1 VVKNLIKTNA
11 PTTMEQKKAKPANV
25 TNPLFNDIAMITNK
39 NFIKQIIFLTRIP
52 LLTLLIL
59 PLFLN
64 SLAAEAKQFE
74 NHVSVVL
81 YKVERVVD
89 GDTLKLSDSE
99 RVRLIGI
106 DTPES
111 KDNAKLRKDSKRTGQ
126 NAKEIIEMGKRA
138 ADFTRK
144 LVDGKEVKL
153 EFDVSQRDK
162 YGRLLAYVYLIDGT
176 FVNAEIIKQG
186 FAQVMT
192 IPPNVKYQ
200 DLFLKLQKEA
210 RENKRGLWR

>member
-1 VVKNLIKTNA
+1 
-11 PTTMEQKKAKPANV
+11 MEQKKAKPANV

>member
-1 VVKNLIKTNA
+1 
-11 PTTMEQKKAKPANV
+11 
-25 TNPLFNDIAMITNK
+25 MITNK
-39 NFIKQIIFLTRIP
+39 NFVQQIIFLSRTF
-52 LLTLLIL
+52 LLTLLIP

-64 SLAAEAKQFE
+64 SFTAEAKQSE
-74 NHVSVVL
+74 NHVSAVL

-89 GDTLKLSDSE
+89 GDTLKLSNGE

-144 LVDGKEVKL
+144 LVEGKEVKL

-162 YGRLLAYVYLIDGT
+162 YGRLLAYVYLMDGT
-176 FVNAEIIKQG
+176 FVNAEIMKQG

-192 IPPNVKYQ
+192 IPPNIKYQ

>member
-1 VVKNLIKTNA
+1 MVKNLIKTNA